1 MKRKTLIASGIAVA
15 VVLALGGGY
24 AYSAASNRP
33 LVGVATVA
41 TAPLSVTVS
50 ASGKLVPAHTS
61 GVYPPVVGTLASV
74 LVRDGDTVKAG
85 QVLAR
90 MDTGALKL
98 ALAQAKA
105 AYAAALAQSETVN
118 NAVPTSSERAAA
130 NNVLSAARS
139 QADTASKNYAD
150 YLADYNA
157 ASTAADKDT
166 MRPTL
171 RTLKSARSTANAA
184 VKTAQASINRLTRT
198 GQVSRARAA
207 ASQSISATA
216 DALAQARRN
225 LAHADLA
232 APFDGTVTFNGTVEA
247 GAGVTSGVAVF
258 TVLDPK
264 RMEFEAAVNETDI
277 ASVLTGQA
285 AVLTLDAFTDPFAGK
300 VTAVQASPQLT
311 STGGVAFGVRVEFAT
326 GSARLFQGMSGS
338 VDIEVQSIPSAL
350 VVPIESVM
358 TKGTTKSVFVLD
370 AAGVVHAHT
379 VTIGASTDTSAQV
392 LSGVSVGEQVVTTG
406 ASALSEGQQV
416 RTK

>member
-1 MKRKTLIASGIAVA
+1 MKRKTLIAAGIAAA

-33 LVGVATVA
+33 LVGVATVG

-61 GVYPPVVGTLASV
+61 GVYPPAVGTLASV
-74 LVRDGDTVKAG
+74 LVHDGDTVKAD
-85 QVLAR
+85 QILAR
-90 MDTGALKL
+90 VDTGPLRL
-98 ALAQAKA
+98 ALAQARA

-118 NAVPTSSERAAA
+118 NAVPSDSERSAA
-130 NNVLSAARS
+130 NYALSAARS
-139 QADTASKNYAD
+139 QADTAAKNYAD

-157 ASTAADKDT
+157 ASPADKDT

-184 VKTAQASINRLTRT
+184 VKTAQAGINRLTRA
-198 GQVSRARAA
+198 GQVSKARAA
-207 ASQSISATA
+207 ANQSITA
-216 DALAQARRN
+216 AAEALARAQRN
-225 LAHADLA
+225 LAHADLT

-247 GAGVTSGVAVF
+247 GAGVTTGVAVF
-258 TVLDPK
+258 TVVDPK

-277 ASVLTGQA
+277 AGVLTGQA
-285 AVLTLDAFTDPFAGK
+285 AVITLDAFTDPFTGK
-300 VTAVQASPQLT
+300 VTQVQASPQLT
-311 STGGVAFGVRVEFAT
+311 STGGVAFGVRVAFTT

-338 VDIEVQSIPSAL
+338 ADIEVQSIPNAV

-370 AAGVVHAHT
+370 AADVVRSRT
-379 VTIGASTDTSAQV
+379 VTIGASTDTAAQV
-392 LSGVSVGEQVVTTG
+392 LSGVSVGERVVTTG
-406 ASALSEGQQV
+406 ASALSDGQQV